1 MGVQRATCKTCG
13 NPGSRITEKMH
24 ILLGEHIAEFQLF
37 FSLFF

>member
-13 NPGSRITEKMH
+13 NPGSRITEKKH

-37 FSLFF
+37 FFSFF